1 MLIKTMTTGETVPV
15 PDPIRGTYLV
25 STNKAQ

>member
-1 MLIKTMTTGETVPV
+1 MLIKTMTTGETVPI
-15 PDPIRGTYLV
+15 PDPTGGIFLI